1 MKAFDNRWVKYISG
15 AIGGVAAGFALMFG
29 ATQIVYPA
37 VSQLVGLAVAQ
48 SATLWNNV
56 ADAAKGNGLPNGILA
71 QALYVHNGTTFDR
84 VTGDITNGLDV
95 DVTRLPGAT
104 TPADGFTNP
113 TNALTAWALNGI
125 WNGSTWDRW
134 TGRVSNV
141 QQTSLFNTSTTGGA
155 ASVVTVTLSAVA
167 GQRSHIYSVDGRC
180 NTAAETSS
188 ITITDNGGTLIWSS
202 GVAAVTAAAPYY
214 SHTWPTG
221 LTGTTNTVM
230 TINLGA
236 CATGTGTLMVQADK
250 GPA

>member
-1 MKAFDNRWVKYISG
+1 MKLIEKKWFKVVLGSIG
-15 AIGGVAAGFALMFG
+15 ALVAGAAIMLGGVLVGN
-29 ATQIVYPA
+29 TA

-56 ADAAKGNGLPNGILA
+56 ADAAKGNGLPNGILS

-84 VTGDITNGLDV
+84 ITGDITNGLDV
-95 DVTRLPGAT
+95 DITRLPGAT
-104 TPADGFTNP
+104 TPADGFANP
-113 TNALTAWALNGI
+113 TNALTSWALNGI

-141 QQTSLFNTSTTGGA
+141 EQQSLFNTSTTGA
-155 ASVVTVTLSAVA
+155 AATIVTVTLSAVA